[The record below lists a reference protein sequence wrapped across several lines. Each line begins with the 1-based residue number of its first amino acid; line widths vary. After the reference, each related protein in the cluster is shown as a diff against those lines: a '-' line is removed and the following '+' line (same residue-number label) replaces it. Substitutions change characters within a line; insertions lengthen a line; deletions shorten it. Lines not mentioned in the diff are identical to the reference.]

1 MRCVALLLFLFSLRI
16 RVIII
21 RAYIANRLDILL
33 SLWRCLLFVFFS
45 LLLLRFSSSF
55 SFEIES
61 KKSVKYTTAFNMYN
75 TATTTTTMRA
85 TIFQVLFIHNIDNI
99 YLYIEIDIDNDNND
113 NMQTRTTFV
122 VCF

>member
-1 MRCVALLLFLFSLRI
+1 
-16 RVIII
+16 
-21 RAYIANRLDILL
+21 
-33 SLWRCLLFVFFS
+33 
-45 LLLLRFSSSF
+45 
-55 SFEIES
+55 
-61 KKSVKYTTAFNMYN
+61 
-75 TATTTTTMRA
+75 MRA